1 MDKIDFVVTWVD
13 GSDPI
18 WQKVKNQYS
27 AEGADTRVTR
37 YRDWDQL
44 KYWFRAVEKYA
55 PWVNKVHFV
64 TFGHLPQ
71 WLNTDNPKL
80 NIVRHE
86 DFIPK
91 EFLPVFNSCAI
102 EVNLHRIPELS
113 ENFVYF
119 CDDNYLMQSCK
130 PTDFFKNGKPVD
142 MATLSPIPRNFGGE
156 FYFYHLY
163 NNYSIY
169 NNYFSKRV
177 LLKKWSKFVNMKYGR
192 IAITNLLNIACKNF
206 FFQQRHLPMALQKST
221 FEILWND
228 YADVLTET
236 AQARFRTYSN
246 INLDLLRGYQL
257 ITGDFYPKKIKGI
270 VVDTRK
276 VDVVKET
283 IESGKYCFLCLSD
296 NTSENTF
303 EIDKQRINAS
313 FDRVFPERSSFELAE

>member
-1 MDKIDFVVTWVD
+1 M
-13 GSDPI
+13 
-18 WQKVKNQYS
+18 
-27 AEGADTRVTR
+27 
-37 YRDWDQL
+37 
-44 KYWFRAVEKYA
+44 
-55 PWVNKVHFV
+55 
-64 TFGHLPQ
+64 
-71 WLNTDNPKL
+71 
-80 NIVRHE
+80 
-86 DFIPK
+86 IP
-91 EFLPVFNSCAI
+91 
-102 EVNLHRIPELS
+102 
-113 ENFVYF
+113 
-119 CDDNYLMQSCK
+119 
-130 PTDFFKNGKPVD
+130 
-142 MATLSPIPRNFGGE
+142 
-156 FYFYHLY
+156 
-163 NNYSIY
+163 
-169 NNYFSKRV
+169 
-177 LLKKWSKFVNMKYGR
+177 
-192 IAITNLLNIACKNF
+192 ITNLLNIACKNF